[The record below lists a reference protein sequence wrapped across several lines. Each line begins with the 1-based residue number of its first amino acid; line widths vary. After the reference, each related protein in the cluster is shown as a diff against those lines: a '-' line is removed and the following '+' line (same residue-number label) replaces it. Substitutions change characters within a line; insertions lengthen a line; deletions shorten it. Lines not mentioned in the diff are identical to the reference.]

1 MRRLKKSHFLDQTFQ
16 HNADDNDNDKVVR
29 NFSTRCLK
37 RNDAVFFKN
46 DAKFIE

>member
-16 HNADDNDNDKVVR
+16 HNADDNDKVVR